1 MAKIS
6 SYVEGPRWT
15 GIETAILDYCYSRGL
30 KVTTKVV
37 KGWITS
43 KTYFTVEG
51 SETQVSTFKKY
62 LIAAV
67 NEYNR

>member
-1 MAKIS
+1 MAQFS
-6 SYVEGPRWT
+6 SYIEGPRWA
-15 GIETAILDYCYSRGL
+15 GAETAILDYCYSRGI
-30 KVTTKVV
+30 KVTTKAVN
-37 KGWITS
+37 GWITS

-51 SETQVSTFKKY
+51 SETQLSAFKKY